1 MSNTRTPKV
10 WPQPA
15 PPPPEHTQRPLPRI
29 TVRQLN
35 RRGACLSQ
43 ITEFRMRFGA
53 EAIVTVEICAALCSE
68 FDFEWATDEL
78 LHEQHA
84 GDVWHALTE
93 RLDLGPD
100 HHPSNAKDLRRYERI
115 LAEEFAKKYISVY
128 PNVP

>member
-1 MSNTRTPKV
+1 MATLRCV
-10 WPQPA
+10 
-15 PPPPEHTQRPLPRI
+15 PRI

-43 ITEFRMRFGA
+43 VTDFRMRYGT
-53 EAIVTVEICAALCSE
+53 EATITVEACVEVAHS

-84 GDVWHALTE
+84 AEVWAATNQHRPANWVTAGWDVK
-93 RLDLGPD
+93 P
-100 HHPSNAKDLRRYERI
+100 YELA
-115 LAEEFAKKYISVY
+115 LAEEFAKKYMEVY